1 MHMVTCKVCGK
12 RFDRDKCEFVQ
23 ISPRRYAH
31 LACSQTEE
39 EKLDQE
45 EKDRKDLEEYIMQLL
60 DETFVNARVRKQIK
74 TYKEEYNYSY
84 SGILKALKYFYEV
97 KKNSTEKA
105 NGGIGIV
112 PFVYKDAFNYYYS
125 LWLAQQ
131 RNENKKI
138 ELYIPKV
145 NEIRISRPVA
155 RLKRKKRFSFL
166 DEKE

>member
-1 MHMVTCKVCGK
+1 M
-12 RFDRDKCEFVQ
+12 Q

-45 EKDRKDLEEYIMQLL
+45 EKDRKDLEEYIMQLF
-60 DETFVNARVRKQIK
+60 DETFVNARIRKQIK

-97 KKNSTEKA
+97 KKNSIEKA

-166 DEKE
+166 DEEE